1 VAAFCFG
8 FTQVLNRKSNQQV
21 GAFRTAF
28 GLLAVAEVVLIV
40 LASVTGEAALLPAAP
55 LWALACFAGAAF
67 FHFGAGW
74 TLLALSQQKVGVAR
88 TGALVSGAPL
98 VGALVAASF
107 LDEPLTPILLTGVLV
122 VVIGVALLSLSG
134 AGHQGGR
141 WARPWYALIVAVLW
155 GTSPLLI
162 RLGLRGL
169 DSPLLGLAVG
179 IGATVVVYG
188 AGLLAFRARLGTA
201 STQQQKSARRW
212 MLAGGITG
220 ASAIAAQW
228 ISFDLTT
235 IAIALSVQQLAAL
248 VVVALVP
255 LAFPEPAER
264 LNLLL
269 VGGAV
274 AITGGTAL
282 VLLTG

>member
-1 VAAFCFG
+1 
-8 FTQVLNRKSNQQV
+8 
-21 GAFRTAF
+21 
-28 GLLAVAEVVLIV
+28 
-40 LASVTGEAALLPAAP
+40 
-55 LWALACFAGAAF
+55 
-67 FHFGAGW
+67 
-74 TLLALSQQKVGVAR
+74 
-88 TGALVSGAPL
+88 L

-107 LDEPLTPILLTGVLV
+107 LDEPLTPILLIGVLV
-122 VVIGVALLSLSG
+122 VVSGVALLSLSG

-141 WARPWYALIVAVLW
+141 WARPWYALTVAVLW

-188 AGLLAFRARLGTA
+188 AGLLALRARLRAA
-201 STQQQKSARRW
+201 SDQQQRSARGW

-255 LAFPEPAER
+255 LAFPDPAER

>member
-8 FTQVLNRKSNQQV
+8 FTQVLNRKSNQLV

-28 GLLAVAEVVLIV
+28 GLLAVAELVLIA
-40 LASVTGEAALLPAAP
+40 LALATGEAARLPGAP

-98 VGALVAASF
+98 VGALIAASF
-107 LDEPLTPILLTGVLV
+107 LDEPLTPVLLVGVLV
-122 VVIGVALLSLSG
+122 VVTGVALLSLSG
-134 AGHQGGR
+134 ARHRGGR
-141 WARPWYALIVAVLW
+141 WARPWYALTVAVLW

-188 AGLLAFRARLGTA
+188 LGLLALRSRLGTA
-201 STQQQKSARRW
+201 SQPRAARRF
-212 MLAGGITG
+212 MVAGGITG

-255 LAFPEPAER
+255 FAFPEPAER

-269 VGGAV
+269 VAGAV
-274 AITGGTAL
+274 AITGGTGL
-282 VLLTG
+282 VLLG